1 LTWRPMGGG
10 FSAAL
15 EPALAERCGAEA
27 VTDDRGDDADDGR
40 PYDDVLLSC
49 WEHVG
54 IDDGGIEQS
63 GHAPHAEEAKKEA
76 RSVAHQPWAYGG
88 EERPRADDEQQQQC
102 EQPAGDAGRGQPW
115 TGSFPG
121 ARTWD
126 PWGGSAI
133 RQTLTDE
140 PTPEER
146 RNILLTEYQEVCRSH
161 AGITDFRAKLL
172 ALLPLASGAGLGL
185 LLAQGNG
192 GLSRTEAGLLVAL
205 GAFGAVVTAGL
216 FLYELRQ
223 IDVCKQLRNH
233 AEWIERQ
240 LAIEAGQFGGRR
252 ERLSLREVYSG
263 AAAGR
268 RDEKLKLRERS
279 DERVGAET
287 SRQGRAEKTSAK
299 GGERRKRGWLDRHFI
314 GAEAAGY
321 VVYHAVIVAWLF
333 AAGVGIANLI

>member
-1 LTWRPMGGG
+1 
-10 FSAAL
+10 
-15 EPALAERCGAEA
+15 
-27 VTDDRGDDADDGR
+27 
-40 PYDDVLLSC
+40 
-49 WEHVG
+49 
-54 IDDGGIEQS
+54 
-63 GHAPHAEEAKKEA
+63 
-76 RSVAHQPWAYGG
+76 
-88 EERPRADDEQQQQC
+88 
-102 EQPAGDAGRGQPW
+102 
-115 TGSFPG
+115 
-121 ARTWD
+121 
-126 PWGGSAI
+126 
-133 RQTLTDE
+133 LTDE

-146 RNILLTEYQEVCRSH
+146 RNILVTEYQEVCRSH

-233 AEWIERQ
+233 AEWIERR
-240 LAIEAGQFGGRR
+240 LGIEGGQFGGRR

-263 AAAGR
+263 AAGK

-279 DERVGAET
+279 GERVSAET
-287 SRQGRAEKTSAK
+287 SRQGRTEKTSAMS
-299 GGERRKRGWLDRHFI
+299 GERRTRGWLDRHFI

>member
-1 LTWRPMGGG
+1 
-10 FSAAL
+10 
-15 EPALAERCGAEA
+15 
-27 VTDDRGDDADDGR
+27 
-40 PYDDVLLSC
+40 
-49 WEHVG
+49 
-54 IDDGGIEQS
+54 
-63 GHAPHAEEAKKEA
+63 
-76 RSVAHQPWAYGG
+76 
-88 EERPRADDEQQQQC
+88 
-102 EQPAGDAGRGQPW
+102 
-115 TGSFPG
+115 
-121 ARTWD
+121 
-126 PWGGSAI
+126 
-133 RQTLTDE
+133 LTDE

-233 AEWIERQ
+233 AEWIERR
-240 LAIEAGQFGGRR
+240 LGIEAGQFGGRR

-263 AAAGR
+263 AAAGK

-279 DERVGAET
+279 GERVGAET
-287 SRQGRAEKTSAK
+287 SRQGRTAKTSAK
-299 GGERRKRGWLDRHFI
+299 SGERRKRGWLDRHFI